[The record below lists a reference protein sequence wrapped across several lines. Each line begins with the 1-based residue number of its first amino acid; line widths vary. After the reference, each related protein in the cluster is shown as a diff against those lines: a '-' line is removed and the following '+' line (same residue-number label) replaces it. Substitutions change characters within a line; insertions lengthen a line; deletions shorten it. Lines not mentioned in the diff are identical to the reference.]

1 MDLYH
6 GELIRSWGRPNWIEI
21 TYVCRYWRLA
31 ALNLRELWSSITP
44 ELSIAWSQAMIERSS
59 PLPMS
64 IIILVN
70 DGRIPLNPYGLSS
83 LAASELLPTSRI
95 RTLGFLGHH
104 TDVLNLLNRLGRP
117 SLIES
122 FFLRLI
128 NVEDLAVYLPES
140 LYGGDAP
147 HLRCLKFESDAYIRM
162 PLSLLA
168 NITHFTIDVGI
179 SLYRLVETL
188 EAMPQL
194 EVLCIIIGFN
204 NLDSTVI
211 DEDIPLLQLPRL
223 SLLSIRDRTP
233 NSFFILS
240 SLIDGPP
247 TLRRHFFWQDELD
260 MLTQVSWPPNTLL
273 PFIPSES
280 TPGANDGGPKIAQ
293 IGGHMSD
300 SFEMRSRTY
309 SGGNSTAASEDALFL
324 FKIEWSSRNPFD
336 FCFPHPALSLP
347 NAPTIEDLTIAQES
361 RLDGAQDGPAFGI
374 HETDVLRS
382 VMRWAELLSNMPSVK
397 TLRLHRGTF
406 ACFSVLLV
414 LAATQGSVV
423 WRLQNFSH
431 LQRMII
437 TNSAVHSDARAHP
450 DGVFE
455 AGAGCS
461 MTGRKFTLSNVGP
474 ELIEVVNMR
483 SGLEV
488 VLAGC
493 EVEEEMLDELRKRA
507 QVYIGY
513 ERVYV

>member
-1 MDLYH
+1 M
-6 GELIRSWGRPNWIEI
+6 
-21 TYVCRYWRLA
+21 
-31 ALNLRELWSSITP
+31 

-64 IIILVN
+64 ITIFIN
-70 DGRIPLNPYGLSS
+70 DARALDPYGLSS
-83 LAASELLPTSRI
+83 YAASELLPKSRI
-95 RTLGFLGHH
+95 RTLRLVGHH
-104 TDVLNLLNRLGRP
+104 PDVLNFLNCLSRP

-122 FFLRLI
+122 FFLRLLD
-128 NVEDLAVYLPES
+128 VRDLVVDLPEY
-140 LYGGDAP
+140 LYRGEAP
-147 HLRCLKFESDAYIRM
+147 HLRSLTFESDAYIRM
-162 PLSLLA
+162 PHSLIA
-168 NITHFTIDVGI
+168 NITHFTIEVG
-179 SLYRLVETL
+179 SPYRLIETL

-194 EVLCIIIGFN
+194 EVLCITMNFYY
-204 NLDSTVI
+204 LDSTVI
-211 DEDIPLLQLPRL
+211 DEYLPLLPRTKLPRL
-223 SLLSIRDRTP
+223 SLLSIRARFP
-233 NSFFILS
+233 NSFLILS
-240 SLIDGPP
+240 SWVDGPP
-247 TLRRHFFWQDELD
+247 TLRRHFVWHDGLN
-260 MLTQVSWPPNTLL
+260 MLTQVSWPLSILL
-273 PFIPSES
+273 PFIPNES
-280 TPGANDGGPKIAQ
+280 SPGTNDGGLKIAQ
-293 IGGHMSD
+293 IGGHKPD

-309 SGGNSTAASEDALFL
+309 CGGTSTAAREDALFL
-324 FKIEWSSRNPFD
+324 FKFEWSSRNSFD
-336 FCFPHPALSLP
+336 CCFPHPALSLSS
-347 NAPTIEDLTIAQES
+347 APTIEDLTIAQES
-361 RLDGAQDGPAFGI
+361 GLDGAQDGPAFGI
-374 HETDVLRS
+374 YETDVLRS
-382 VMRWAELLSNMPSVK
+382 VMQWAELLSNMPSVK

-423 WRLQNFSH
+423 WPLQIFSH

-450 DGVFE
+450 DGVFG